1 MRLDHLNRE
10 LGEERER
17 PERRA
22 IGVTRT
28 DPLPYSF
35 GDRGSRSPI
44 SAACGQQVGVID
56 AWDRQEAGIELFH
69 HSGSNSFAS
78 AISTYRADARP
89 FRIQAVH
96 LIHVVIEE
104 LERS

>member
-28 DPLPYSF
+28 DPLPWRS
-35 GDRGSRSPI
+35 GDRGLRSPI
-44 SAACGQQVGVID
+44 SAVGLHVGVID